1 MGTINGSDGL
11 YSPVA
16 TLRFS
21 GGTLGILSGTRHDPL
36 GYDIRLEVFGA
47 SDSVAAGWD
56 ARTPLRSIEPDG
68 PAAPERPY
76 ASFLDRFAPA
86 YRAELYAFVEVAAGR
101 MANPCPPEDAR
112 EAIRIA
118 MACDRSRELHRPV
131 CVAEVA

>member
-1 MGTINGSDGL
+1 M
-11 YSPVA
+11 PVA
-16 TLRFS
+16 LLDS
-21 GGTLGILSGTRHDPL
+21 GGKVAERVRYDAYGNADHHAGLDVDGDRDADSGDSKALSTLMEAWIGAGPL
-36 GYDIRLEVFGA
+36 PI
-47 SDSVAAGWD
+47 
-56 ARTPLRSIEPDG
+56 T
-68 PAAPERPY
+68 
-76 ASFLDRFAPA
+76 APA